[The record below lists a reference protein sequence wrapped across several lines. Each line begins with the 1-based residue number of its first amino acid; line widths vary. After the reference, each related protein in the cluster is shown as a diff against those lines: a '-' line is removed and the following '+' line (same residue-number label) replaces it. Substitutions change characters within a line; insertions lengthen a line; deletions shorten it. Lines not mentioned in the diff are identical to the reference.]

1 MQPEQRVY
9 KCTMEDNRPV
19 GSRFAG
25 YRLDRLLG
33 RGGMGTVYR
42 ATEVRSGRVVAL
54 KLLRLELASDAGFS
68 ARFKREAR
76 LSAQLQHP
84 HVVPLVDAGESE
96 GTLYLAMDYID
107 GVDLAH
113 VIAFAGAI
121 HPRVIAAIVAQL
133 AAALDSASELGLV
146 HRDVKPGNVLI
157 ESRGGGPYAY
167 LTDFGVSKH
176 VSSQSGITAAG
187 VWVGSIDYASPEQLQ
202 SQPVDARTD
211 VYALG
216 CLLYEGLTGQIPF
229 PRGRDV
235 DKMMAHLAEPPPR
248 PTLTRREIPVAFDAV
263 IATALS
269 KLPQDRFATAGAL
282 AQAALAAAEEAGPA
296 PSPPLALPVQP
307 AQPVDR
313 DAPTAA

>member
-1 MQPEQRVY
+1 MQDHPP
-9 KCTMEDNRPV
+9 T
-19 GSRFAG
+19 GSSFAG

-42 ATEVRSGRVVAL
+42 ATQLQSGRTVAL
-54 KLLRLELASDAGFS
+54 KLLRLELTSDVGFS

-76 LSAQLQHP
+76 LSGELRHP
-84 HVVPLVDAGESE
+84 HVVGLVEAGESE

-113 VIAFAGAI
+113 VIAFEGAL
-121 HPRVIAAIVAQL
+121 HPRVIAAIVAQVGDAL
-133 AAALDSASELGLV
+133 DAAAALGLV
-146 HRDVKPGNVLI
+146 HRDVKPANVLL
-157 ESRGGGPYAY
+157 ETRDGEPNAY
-167 LTDFGVSKH
+167 LSDFGVSKH
-176 VSSQSGITAAG
+176 VSSQSGLTAAG

-216 CLLYEGLTGQIPF
+216 CLLYEGLTGQVPF
-229 PRGRDV
+229 PRTRDV

-248 PTLTRREIPVAFDAV
+248 PSLARPEIPASFDAV
-263 IATALS
+263 IAVALS

-282 AQAALAAAEEAGPA
+282 AQATLTGAEDAGPA
-296 PSPPLALPVQP
+296 PSPALPTHVRP
-307 AQPVDR
+307 AQPIDR

>member
-1 MQPEQRVY
+1 V
-9 KCTMEDNRPV
+9 EDLREI
-19 GSRFAG
+19 GSSFAG

-42 ATEVRSGRVVAL
+42 ATQVESGRVVAL
-54 KLLRLELASDAGFS
+54 KLLRLELASDVSFS

-76 LSAQLQHP
+76 LSAQLRHP
-84 HVVPLVDAGESE
+84 HVVPLVDAGESN
-96 GTLYLAMDYID
+96 GTLYLAMEYID

-113 VIAFAGAI
+113 VIAFEGSL

-146 HRDVKPGNVLI
+146 HRDVKAANVLI
-157 ESRGGGPYAY
+157 GNRSGEPYAY

-211 VYALG
+211 IYALG
-216 CLLYEGLTGQIPF
+216 CLLYEGLTGQVPF
-229 PRGRDV
+229 PRKREV
-235 DKMMAHLAEPPPR
+235 DKMMAHLAEPPPQPSLAR
-248 PTLTRREIPVAFDAV
+248 PEIPVAFDAV
-263 IATALS
+263 VTTALS

-282 AQAALAAAEEAGPA
+282 ARAALAAAEDAGPA
-296 PSPPLALPVQP
+296 PSPPLALQVRP

-313 DAPTAA
+313 DAPTVA